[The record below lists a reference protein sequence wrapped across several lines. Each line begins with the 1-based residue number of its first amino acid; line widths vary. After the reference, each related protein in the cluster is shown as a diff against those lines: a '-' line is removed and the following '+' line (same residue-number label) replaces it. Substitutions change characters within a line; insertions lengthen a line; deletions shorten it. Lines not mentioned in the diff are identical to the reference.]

1 MVPRIYTEFI
11 EVARV
16 PIEGLACFFMQLK
29 EISTEAISNKLVYNP
44 LFGYRKLIAWQKANE
59 LAEKIYVITSAFP
72 KHEMFGITSQLR
84 RSILSVPLNI
94 VEGYS
99 RNSKKEFHRFLA
111 ISLGSLAE
119 AEYLINFSLK
129 QLYMTNE
136 QYNEIILLK
145 EEVGRIIW
153 KLYQSQKS

>member
-1 MVPRIYTEFI
+1 
-11 EVARV
+11 
-16 PIEGLACFFMQLK
+16 MQLK

-59 LAEKIYVITSAFP
+59 LAEKIYALTSAFP
-72 KHEMFGITSQLR
+72 NHEMFGITSQLR

-129 QLYMTNE
+129 QLYMTKE

-153 KLYQSQKS
+153 KLYQSQK

>member
-1 MVPRIYTEFI
+1 
-11 EVARV
+11 
-16 PIEGLACFFMQLK
+16 
-29 EISTEAISNKLVYNP
+29 
-44 LFGYRKLIAWQKANE
+44 
-59 LAEKIYVITSAFP
+59 
-72 KHEMFGITSQLR
+72 MFGITSQLR

-129 QLYMTNE
+129 QLYMTKE

-153 KLYQSQKS
+153 KLYQSQK